1 MTTLRRRL
9 WAEAIGTAL
18 LVAAVVGSGVMAASL
33 TRDVALALLAN
44 TVATGAMLVVL
55 ITIFVPISGAHFNP
69 VVSLVFALRGE
80 LGRRALAGYVAA
92 QLGGGVAGT
101 LAAHLMFGRALFE
114 VSQTARTGGAQWF
127 SEAVA
132 AFGLVLVILLGVR
145 GERGA
150 VAWLVGLYVSAGYW
164 FTASTCFANP
174 AVAVARSLTDSFAG
188 VRPIDLPG
196 FVAAECVGGLA
207 ALALCTLLFSDERVE
222 A

>member
-1 MTTLRRRL
+1 MTGLPRRL
-9 WAEAIGTAL
+9 LAEAIGTGL
-18 LVAAVVGSGVMAASL
+18 LVAAVVGSGIMATSL
-33 TRDVALALLAN
+33 TEDVAVALLAN

-55 ITIFVPISGAHFNP
+55 ITVFAPISGAHFNP

-80 LGRRALAGYVAA
+80 LERRALAGYVAA
-92 QLGGGVAGT
+92 QLAGGVAGT
-101 LAAHLMFGRALFE
+101 LVAHLMFGRAMVAF
-114 VSQTARTGGAQWF
+114 SQTARTGGAQWL

-188 VRPIDLPG
+188 IRPVDLPG
-196 FVAAECVGGLA
+196 FVAAELAGGLA
-207 ALALCTLLFSDERVE
+207 ALAICALLFSDEKVK

>member
-1 MTTLRRRL
+1 MTELRRRL
-9 WAEAIGTAL
+9 SAEAIGTGL
-18 LVAAVVGSGVMAASL
+18 LVAAVVGSGIMATSL
-33 TRDVALALLAN
+33 TKDVAVALLAN
-44 TVATGAMLVVL
+44 TVATGAMLAVL
-55 ITIFVPISGAHFNP
+55 ITVFAPISGAHFNP

-80 LGRRALAGYVAA
+80 IGWRALAGYVAA
-92 QLGGGVAGT
+92 QLAGGVAGT
-101 LAAHLMFGRALFE
+101 LVAHLMFGRAMVAF
-114 VSQTARTGGAQWF
+114 SQTTRTGGPQWL

-145 GERGA
+145 AERGA

-188 VRPIDLPG
+188 IRPIDLPG
-196 FVAAECVGGLA
+196 FVAAELAGGLA
-207 ALALCTLLFSDERVE
+207 AVAICALLFPDERVK